1 MNLRDPEIPDTPQ
14 GLPIYRAEADDKD
27 VIGPVLLCSDLVKV
41 VLKKKVKFIEM
52 LKKRTFFG
60 FDIKVWKTH

>member
-1 MNLRDPEIPDTPQ
+1 MNLRDPEIPDTLQ

-41 VLKKKVKFIEM
+41 VLKKKSQIYRNA
-52 LKKRTFFG
+52 KKEDLFWF
-60 FDIKVWKTH
+60 